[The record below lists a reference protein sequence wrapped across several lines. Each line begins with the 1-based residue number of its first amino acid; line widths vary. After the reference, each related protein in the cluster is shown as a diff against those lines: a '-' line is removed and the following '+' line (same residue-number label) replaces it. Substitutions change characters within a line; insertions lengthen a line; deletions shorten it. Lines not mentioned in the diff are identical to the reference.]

1 MRSTGVRG
9 GFAIAVLLFGS
20 FVLPA
25 ASAAPS
31 PSPSLC
37 QAGERVVFACTTG
50 PRQVSLCEA
59 PVDPA
64 RGARLQYRYGR
75 VGSKSELAFPSDED
89 SAPGFRAGT
98 ASLSGGG
105 GAWLEFER
113 GRFRYVV
120 FSFWIRGKG
129 EVAGVAVEADGKR
142 QLTLRCRGAARSAL
156 GPDYFSAAG
165 FPPADRDFLP

>member
-1 MRSTGVRG
+1 MRSTRVRG
-9 GFAIAVLLFGS
+9 GLAIAAALLS
-20 FVLPA
+20 
-25 ASAAPS
+25 SALVS
-31 PSPSLC
+31 PTALATTSLC
-37 QAGERVVFACTTG
+37 HAGERIVFACSTG

-59 PVDPA
+59 PVDPE
-64 RGARLQYRYGR
+64 RGARLKYRYGR
-75 VGSKSELAFPSDED
+75 VGSKPELAFPSDED
-89 SAPGFRAGT
+89 TAPGFRAGT

-142 QLTLRCRGAARSAL
+142 QLTRRCRSAARSEL

-165 FPPADRDFLP
+165 LPPADRDFLP

>member
-1 MRSTGVRG
+1 MRRIDVRG
-9 GFAIAVLLFGS
+9 GLATAVLLSGT
-20 FVLPA
+20 FV
-25 ASAAPS
+25 S
-31 PSPSLC
+31 PTALAVSSLC

-50 PRQVSLCEA
+50 PRQLSLCEA
-59 PVDPA
+59 PVNPE

-75 VGSKSELAFPSDED
+75 VGSRPELVFPSDED
-89 SAPGFRAGT
+89 TAPGFRAGT
-98 ASLSGGG
+98 ATLSGGG

-142 QLTLRCRGAARSAL
+142 QLTRRCRGSARSEL
-156 GPDYFSAAG
+156 GPDYFSAAAL
-165 FPPADRDFLP
+165 PPADGDFLP